1 MTIPLQP
8 SAIMPAARIL
18 TISAIGD
25 IAGDPKPADFD
36 ESVRRYALVWGARS
50 ARAYRKRML
59 ASFKISRHLRRAAVA
74 TRAWRCALA
83 HANGY
88 VDVLE
93 VSWRELVALVKS
105 EDVAIACVNCYRAA
119 HVVRYHSN
127 YRPLELRDI
136 EAMLETRAATAA

>member
-25 IAGDPKPADFD
+25 IAGDPKPSDFA
-36 ESVRRYALVWGARS
+36 ESVSRYALVWGPRA

-74 TRAWRCALA
+74 TQAWRCALA
-83 HANGY
+83 HANGH

-93 VSWRELVALVKS
+93 MCWRELVALVKS
-105 EDVAIACVNCYRAA
+105 EADAISCVNCYRAA
-119 HVVRYHSN
+119 HIVRWHSN
-127 YRPLELRDI
+127 YRSLELRDI
-136 EAMLETRAATAA
+136 EAMLERKAAAA